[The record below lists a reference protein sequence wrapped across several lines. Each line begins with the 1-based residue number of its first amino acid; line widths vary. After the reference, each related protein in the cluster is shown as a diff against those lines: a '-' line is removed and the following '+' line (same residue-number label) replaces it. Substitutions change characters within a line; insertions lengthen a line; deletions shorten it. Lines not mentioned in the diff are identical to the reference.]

1 MLNMLRSK
9 VWIFSGRAEDAEALH
24 PGWPFGSLRCLATP
38 QGSNLHA
45 APVSWSAIG
54 DTGELFESARLMA
67 LLDRVR
73 ATLPLH
79 AQQDMDFH

>member
-1 MLNMLRSK
+1 MLRSK
-9 VWIFSGRAEDAEALH
+9 VWIVSGRLGGRCRSSSSRLAF
-24 PGWPFGSLRCLATP
+24 WCLATP
-38 QGSNLHA
+38 QGWNLHA
-45 APVSWSAIG
+45 APVSISQLPAIC

-79 AQQDMDFH
+79 AQQDMDLR